1 MREFG
6 LADDWLQRRSSM
18 LSSMLIEDE
27 VLNPIIGDLI
37 KGHRLSIR
45 QGLALLKHPNL
56 NGVLEIANL
65 DKKARYGANIF
76 FNVNIHVNQT
86 NICVLACKFCAFRRG
101 KRADDAY
108 ALNTNNYISQIE
120 PFAEIVDEV
129 HSVGGLHPEWDLG
142 HYCNLFEQTKSRFPS
157 ITIKALTAVEIKH
170 ISAISGESFEETIRQ
185 LKQSGLGSIP
195 GGGAEILVDSVRDKI
210 CKGKESSQE
219 YLDIHGIAHTLG
231 VPTNCTMLFGT
242 VETPEERITHLD
254 KLRCQ
259 QDKTGG
265 FQCFVPYPFLPDSS
279 RLPEAQLSSA
289 NEILRMIA
297 VSRLMLDNI
306 PHIKAYRMNIGDELA
321 ELAISAGADD
331 IDGTVMQESI
341 MHLAGSTA
349 QLDFGIDEL
358 CRLVRRAG
366 GDPIRR
372 DTVYSKFKPIE
383 IKSSPSIQRLSMAK

>member
-1 MREFG
+1 MGELG
-6 LADDWLQRRSSM
+6 LADDWRQRRASS
-18 LSSMLIEDE
+18 LESMLIEDE
-27 VLNPIIGDLI
+27 ILYPIVSDLI
-37 KGHRLSIR
+37 KGKRLGII

-56 NGVLEIANL
+56 NAVLHIADL
-65 DKKARYGANIF
+65 DKKSRYGQNIF
-76 FNVNIHVNQT
+76 FNVNIHVNQS

-108 ALNTNNYISQIE
+108 EMDVSTYISQIE
-120 PFAEIVDEV
+120 PLAEIVDEV
-129 HSVGGLHPEWDLG
+129 HSVGGLHPDWNLSY
-142 HYCNLFEQTKSRFPS
+142 YCNLFEQTKNRFPE

-170 ISAISGESFEETIRQ
+170 IATISGTSYEETIRQ

-219 YLDIHGIAHTLG
+219 YLDIHGIAHALG
-231 VPTNCTMLFGT
+231 LPTNCTMLFGT
-242 VETPEERITHLD
+242 VETPEERIIHLD
-254 KLRCQ
+254 KLRRQ
-259 QDKTGG
+259 QDKSGG

-349 QLDFGIDEL
+349 KLDFGVDEL

-366 GDPIRR
+366 GKPIRR
-372 DTVYSKFKPIE
+372 DTVYSKFEPVEKKPTPPIH
-383 IKSSPSIQRLSMAK
+383 RLNMAK

>member
-1 MREFG
+1 LGALG
-6 LADDWLQRRSSM
+6 LSDDWLQRRASTLKSM
-18 LSSMLIEDE
+18 LTEDE
-27 VLNPIIGDLI
+27 ILNPIIDDLI
-37 KGHRLSIR
+37 KGQRLSVI

-56 NGVLEIANL
+56 NAILQIADL
-65 DKKARYGANIF
+65 DKKSRYGQNIF

-101 KRADDAY
+101 KRAEDAY
-108 ALNTNNYISQIE
+108 AMDINTYISQIE
-120 PFAEIVDEV
+120 SFAEIVDEV
-129 HSVGGLHPEWDLG
+129 HSVGGLHPDWDLG
-142 HYCNLFEQTKSRFPS
+142 YYCDLFEQTKNRFPD

-170 ISAISGESFEETIRQ
+170 IATISGESYEETIRQ

-219 YLDIHGIAHTLG
+219 YLDIHGIAHNLG

-242 VETPEERITHLD
+242 VETPEERIIHLD

-259 QDKTGG
+259 QDITGG

-279 RLPEAQLSSA
+279 RLPDAQLSSA
-289 NEILRMIA
+289 NEILRMVA

-321 ELAISAGADD
+321 ELAILAGADD
-331 IDGTVMQESI
+331 IDGTVIQESI

-358 CRLVRRAG
+358 CRLVRNAG
-366 GDPIRR
+366 GKPIRR
-372 DTVYSKFKPIE
+372 DTIYSKFKPVE
-383 IKSSPSIQRLSMAK
+383 KKSIPSVHRLNMAK

>member
-1 MREFG
+1 MGELG
-6 LADDWLQRRSSM
+6 LADDWRQRRAAS
-18 LSSMLIEDE
+18 LESMLIEDE
-27 VLNPIIGDLI
+27 ILYPIVSDLI
-37 KGHRLSIR
+37 KGKRLSII

-56 NGVLEIANL
+56 NEVLHIADL
-65 DKKARYGANIF
+65 DKKSRYGQNIF
-76 FNVNIHVNQT
+76 FNVNIHVNQS

-108 ALNTNNYISQIE
+108 EMDVSTYISQIE
-120 PFAEIVDEV
+120 PLAEIVDEV
-129 HSVGGLHPEWDLG
+129 HSVGGLHPDWNLSY
-142 HYCNLFEQTKSRFPS
+142 YCNLFEQTKNRFPE

-170 ISAISGESFEETIRQ
+170 IATISGTSYEETIRQ

-219 YLDIHGIAHTLG
+219 YLDIHGIAHALG
-231 VPTNCTMLFGT
+231 LPTNCTMLFGT
-242 VETPEERITHLD
+242 VETPEERIIHLD

-259 QDKTGG
+259 QDKSEG

-349 QLDFGIDEL
+349 KLDFGVDEL

-366 GDPIRR
+366 GKPIRR
-372 DTVYSKFKPIE
+372 DTFYSKFEPVEKKPTPPIH
-383 IKSSPSIQRLSMAK
+383 RLNMAK

>member
-1 MREFG
+1 VGAFG
-6 LADDWLQRRSSM
+6 LADDWLQRRAST
-18 LSSMLIEDE
+18 LKSMLIEDE
-27 VLNPIIGDLI
+27 ILNPIISDLI
-37 KGHRLSIR
+37 KGQRLSII

-56 NGVLEIANL
+56 NAILQIADL
-65 DKKARYGANIF
+65 DKKSRYGKKIF

-108 ALNTNNYISQIE
+108 AMDINTYISQIE
-120 PFAEIVDEV
+120 SFAEIVDEV
-129 HSVGGLHPEWDLG
+129 HSVGGLHPDWDLG
-142 HYCNLFEQTKSRFPS
+142 YYCKLFEQTKYRFPH

-170 ISAISGESFEETIRQ
+170 IATISGESYEETIRQ

-231 VPTNCTMLFGT
+231 LPTNCTMLFGT
-242 VETPEERITHLD
+242 VETPEERIIHLD

-331 IDGTVMQESI
+331 IDGTVIQESI

-366 GDPIRR
+366 GEPIRR
-372 DTVYSKFKPIE
+372 DTVYSKFKPVE
-383 IKSSPSIQRLSMAK
+383 MKSTPSIYRLNMAK